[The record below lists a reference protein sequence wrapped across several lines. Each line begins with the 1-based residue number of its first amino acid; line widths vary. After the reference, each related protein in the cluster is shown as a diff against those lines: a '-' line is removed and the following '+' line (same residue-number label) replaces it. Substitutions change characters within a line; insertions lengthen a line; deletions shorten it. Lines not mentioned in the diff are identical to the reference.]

1 MLWLLGLNLFKLSNI
16 YIGAMSKYGWYN
28 KILLIS
34 IGGALF
40 YWLAESLASYFL
52 FDNGSLAENLWP
64 IGDIHEFYMRAIVA
78 IVIVII
84 GLVIRNRAK
93 ESLTDAQ
100 RIEHLNRILSA
111 IGDVN
116 QLILREHNPH
126 QLLEQVCH
134 IMVRDRG
141 YFNCWIV
148 LVDSKGKVEKL
159 YSSGLE
165 GEEENLGRHLKQ
177 GGYLNCLNNLKQDE
191 SWSTDNT
198 GHDCQ
203 DCILC
208 RNYNN
213 RGALSAPL
221 KRKKTYGYMVVS
233 ISQEFVNDAEEKA
246 LFAEVAA
253 DIALALENIELEALE
268 RNTEKRL
275 MQTAQKFLDL
285 FNLID
290 DAIFI
295 HDLEGHFLEV
305 NDQACRRL
313 GYSKEELLKLSVADI
328 DSPEFS
334 AKVTGRVEKIME
346 EGQAFMESAH
356 ITKKGDIIPVELNSQ
371 VINYQGRKAILTV
384 ARDITERK
392 KNQEQINRLVY
403 YDPLTGLPNRRMF
416 GDRIEMA
423 LANAQRNKN
432 QVAVAMLDLDG
443 FKDINDALGH
453 TAGDEFLIKVAKRIE
468 SAVRKSDTVARL
480 GGDEFI
486 CLFTNLV
493 NRDNVARVA
502 DKIIRV
508 LDQPINIDSRMV
520 SASISMGIALYPEDG
535 NTAEELI
542 KKADIALYRV
552 KNSGK
557 KDFAFYMSS

>member
-1 MLWLLGLNLFKLSNI
+1 
-16 YIGAMSKYGWYN
+16 
-28 KILLIS
+28 
-34 IGGALF
+34 
-40 YWLAESLASYFL
+40 
-52 FDNGSLAENLWP
+52 
-64 IGDIHEFYMRAIVA
+64 
-78 IVIVII
+78 
-84 GLVIRNRAK
+84 
-93 ESLTDAQ
+93 
-100 RIEHLNRILSA
+100 
-111 IGDVN
+111 
-116 QLILREHNPH
+116 
-126 QLLEQVCH
+126 
-134 IMVRDRG
+134 
-141 YFNCWIV
+141 
-148 LVDSKGKVEKL
+148 
-159 YSSGLE
+159 
-165 GEEENLGRHLKQ
+165 
-177 GGYLNCLNNLKQDE
+177 
-191 SWSTDNT
+191 
-198 GHDCQ
+198 
-203 DCILC
+203 
-208 RNYNN
+208 
-213 RGALSAPL
+213 
-221 KRKKTYGYMVVS
+221 
-233 ISQEFVNDAEEKA
+233 
-246 LFAEVAA
+246 
-253 DIALALENIELEALE
+253 
-268 RNTEKRL
+268 
-275 MQTAQKFLDL
+275 
-285 FNLID
+285 
-290 DAIFI
+290 
-295 HDLEGHFLEV
+295 
-305 NDQACRRL
+305 
-313 GYSKEELLKLSVADI
+313 
-328 DSPEFS
+328 
-334 AKVTGRVEKIME
+334 
-346 EGQAFMESAH
+346 MESAH

-432 QVAVAMLDLDG
+432 QVAVAMLDLDD
-443 FKDINDALGH
+443 FKDINDTLGH

-557 KDFAFYMSS
+557 KDFAFYMAS